1 VVTVE
6 TGDED
11 HHNTEFFLRQIAHV
25 AFRSET
31 DHNSRGRSEI
41 AIVAMIN
48 LLLSNVSLGGIKF

>member
-25 AFRSET
+25 AFGVRKQIIT
-31 DHNSRGRSEI
+31 RGRSEI